1 MNTTDEGVSDLNA
14 EYDILGELGRGGS
27 AIVYHGRDR
36 GLGREVAIKVVRPR
50 HASGDD
56 DSLQRLAREART
68 VAGLQHPN
76 IVTVYAV
83 KRLSDGGLALVMQ
96 LVPGRT
102 LKETITTKGAF
113 PPAIAE
119 RVIRDVASALAYAHA
134 HGVVHRDVK
143 PENIFLD
150 AATGRAMLSDF
161 GIAHSS
167 EFDSR
172 LTMTGTAIGTPA
184 YMSPEQIDGKP
195 ADPRSD
201 VYSLG
206 LVAWEMLTGE
216 RPWEGETLYNVI
228 YKQKHDEL
236 PAIDSMSSGVP
247 LRLQYLVERM
257 LQKRPAA
264 RWAGA
269 DGLLGFMNASVLPA
283 DWGQWQDAHRKRR
296 AREKANASAVAT
308 APGFLTAA
316 LATIRFRRPIAGD
329 ASTTSGADAARAA
342 GVVDAGSPSTAGHA
356 DHSQHTPR
364 SDAAAATTSAARR
377 AAAASADADD
387 ASDDTPS
394 WAREAPVGN
403 RVSRRLIA
411 AGAFVLV
418 AAGGAF
424 AVARQ
429 DSTNAG
435 DTGALPSDVAT
446 ISVPVGITPPV
457 DNADSINRRRA
468 DSIAESERE
477 SLEVTADE
485 LRDTSDVPVVTSSD
499 GKLGLPSTPPAE
511 PASPQAA
518 LPASSRGATSP
529 PPRTGTSSTSPPPAP
544 TSSAAASAAR
554 PPATGPTG
562 AASRISAGSSPVA
575 PSSSRPSAPPT
586 TPARIEPAPVAPV
599 LPGRSSPGSSVGT
612 VGSAGSAS
620 GSDDASGEEGALSS
634 AIVRATDDRGVIA
647 AGGRHSCV
655 IEGGRA
661 RCWGAND
668 RGQLGDGD
676 LESRATPDDVLGD
689 ASFVSLATGVTHS
702 CGLTRGGEAFC
713 WGSNDFGQLGDSRSS
728 ARSAPG
734 RVGGGHSFRML
745 RTGRAHTCGVTT
757 SGLVGCW
764 GANESG
770 QLGDNSTSNRALPVL
785 LDARV
790 RFISVTAGWKHSCG
804 LATDGSAYCWGD
816 NSNGQLGDGTRSR
829 RTAPVPVSG
838 GMRFTSIAAG
848 MTHTCAVSE
857 SGEAYCWGQNNYGQ
871 LGTGNGTDRITPG
884 RVETSARF
892 ASVSTGSAHSCG
904 RTRSGVAF
912 CWGRNVYG
920 QLGDGTN
927 SDRTTPVRV
936 AGVAAFANINAT
948 GAHSCGVST
957 EGDTYCWGYNNDGQ
971 LGDGSRNHRARP
983 LRITT
988 PQ

>member
-1 MNTTDEGVSDLNA
+1 MTVHDADEGISDLHV
-14 EYDILGELGRGGS
+14 EYEILGELGRGGS
-27 AIVYHGRDR
+27 AIVYHARDRQLGRD
-36 GLGREVAIKVVRPR
+36 VAIKVVRPR

-56 DSLQRLAREART
+56 ESLQRLAREART

-83 KRLSDGGLALVMQ
+83 KHLGDGGLALVMQ

-102 LKETITTKGAF
+102 LKGTITAAGALS
-113 PPAIAE
+113 AVTAE

-143 PENIFLD
+143 PENIFVD

-236 PAIDSMSSGVP
+236 PAIDSISPSVP
-247 LRLQYLVERM
+247 PRLQYLVERM

-283 DWGQWQDAHRKRR
+283 DWGQWQDAHRRRR
-296 AREKANASAVAT
+296 AREKANAGAIAT
-308 APGFLTAA
+308 PPGFLTAA
-316 LATIRFRRPIAGD
+316 LATIRFRRPVGEEPGASARGAVTGAAAGTAGTAD
-329 ASTTSGADAARAA
+329 AGTSTSQGGVTDSSRFAPGADAA
-342 GVVDAGSPSTAGHA
+342 
-356 DHSQHTPR
+356 
-364 SDAAAATTSAARR
+364 ATSTSAARR
-377 AAAASADADD
+377 AASAGAVIEAAAAADD
-387 ASDDTPS
+387 PTDDTPS
-394 WAREAPVGN
+394 WVRESP
-403 RVSRRLIA
+403 RSSRFSRRAIA

-424 AVARQ
+424 AVTRGNVEAP
-429 DSTNAG
+429 G
-435 DTGALPSDVAT
+435 PVALPSDVAT
-446 ISVPVGITPPV
+446 VPVPMGITPPSV
-457 DNADSINRRRA
+457 DGDSLARLRA
-468 DSIAESERE
+468 DSAARLERE
-477 SLEVTADE
+477 SLQVTVDE
-485 LRDTSDVPVVTSSD
+485 LRDTSDARVVSTSEGALAPVPT
-499 GKLGLPSTPPAE
+499 
-511 PASPQAA
+511 AS
-518 LPASSRGATSP
+518 LPAP
-529 PPRTGTSSTSPPPAP
+529 PPPTVSAPTVSARALAAAAAPLPPSRAVPPPAP
-544 TSSAAASAAR
+544 A
-554 PPATGPTG
+554 
-562 AASRISAGSSPVA
+562 
-575 PSSSRPSAPPT
+575 
-586 TPARIEPAPVAPV
+586 V
-599 LPGRSSPGSSVGT
+599 LPGRAVVGAGAGSS
-612 VGSAGSAS
+612 AGPAVTTTAGAAS
-620 GSDDASGEEGALSS
+620 GGESEAGDATSSGGAIL
-634 AIVRATDDRGVIA
+634 RATDDRGIIA

-655 IEGGRA
+655 IEAGRA

-676 LESRATPDDVLGD
+676 LESRAVPDDVLGD
-689 ASFVSLATGVTHS
+689 AAFVSLATGVSHS
-702 CGLTRGGEAFC
+702 CALARGGEAFC
-713 WGSNDFGQLGDSRSS
+713 WGSNDQGQLGDSRSS

-734 RVGGGHSFRML
+734 RVGGNLSFRLL
-745 RTGRAHTCGVTT
+745 RAGRAHTCGVTT
-757 SGLVGCW
+757 TGLVGCW

-770 QLGDNSTSNRALPVL
+770 QLGDNSTTSRASPVL

-790 RFISVTAGWKHSCG
+790 RFISVTAGWKHSCA
-804 LATDGSAYCWGD
+804 LAADGSAYCWGD
-816 NSNGQLGDGTRSR
+816 NSNGQLGDGSRSR
-829 RTAPVPVSG
+829 RAAPVAVSG
-838 GMRFTSIAAG
+838 GIRFTSIAAG
-848 MTHTCAVSE
+848 MSHTCAISE
-857 SGEAYCWGQNNYGQ
+857 SGEAYCWGQNSYGQ
-871 LGTGNGTDRITPG
+871 LGTGNSTDRIIPG
-884 RVETSARF
+884 RVESSARF
-892 ASVSTGSAHSCG
+892 ASVTTGSSHSCG
-904 RTRSGVAF
+904 RTRSGLAL

-927 SDRTTPVRV
+927 TDRSTPTRV
-936 AGVAAFANINAT
+936 SGVPALANISAT
-948 GAHSCGVST
+948 GAHSCGVT
-957 EGDTYCWGYNNDGQ
+957 TDDETFCWGYNNDGQ
-971 LGDGSRNHRARP
+971 LGDGSRNHRSRP